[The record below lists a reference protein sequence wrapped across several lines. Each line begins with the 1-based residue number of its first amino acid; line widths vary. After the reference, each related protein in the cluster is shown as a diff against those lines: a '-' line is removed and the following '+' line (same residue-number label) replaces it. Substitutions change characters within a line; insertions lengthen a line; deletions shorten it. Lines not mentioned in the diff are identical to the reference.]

1 MNSWPQWLQK
11 LLQPGVAHIL
21 NFQKGLKNQIQL
33 AIDNR
38 GKGSDQTAHKTIFN
52 ELLESDLP
60 PREKSLERLK
70 DEAIVIVGAGTDTVK
85 YALSVACFH
94 ILNNPNIHKKLREEL
109 IQAMPNPR
117 DTLALSELEPLPY
130 LSAVIQEGYAV
141 GMDPVHMHHNERVF
155 PNSYV
160 FHPERWITEDGSFDK
175 KLKQYNVPFSRG
187 TRQCAGMNLAY
198 AEMYLA
204 LSVMFRR
211 FELELWNTD
220 ESS

>member
-1 MNSWPQWLQK
+1 
-11 LLQPGVAHIL
+11 
-21 NFQKGLKNQIQL
+21 
-33 AIDNR
+33 
-38 GKGSDQTAHKTIFN
+38 
-52 ELLESDLP
+52 
-60 PREKSLERLK
+60 
-70 DEAIVIVGAGTDTVK
+70 
-85 YALSVACFH
+85 
-94 ILNNPNIHKKLREEL
+94 
-109 IQAMPNPR
+109 
-117 DTLALSELEPLPY
+117 
-130 LSAVIQEGYAV
+130 
-141 GMDPVHMHHNERVF
+141 MHHNERVF

-220 ESS
+220 ESSVKMQGDYFLPLLKPGTEGVRVIVKRVL